1 MPKADVKPLE
11 TGPGF
16 GCSCRAWRP
25 GEPAD
30 PNRALAAMARSAN
43 VTVSFIKRLD
53 GTLYFRVWT
62 EPDITYT
69 VTHDP
74 NSPGGWCK
82 HTIACLSHWAPWH
95 RQLALG
101 ADDALAEIKRLE
113 KESKKLRREITKWQ
127 KKCTG

>member
-1 MPKADVKPLE
+1 MPRADVKPLRP
-11 TGPGF
+11 GPGW
-16 GCSCRAWRP
+16 GCSCRGFRRGQP
-25 GEPAD
+25 TPEQ
-30 PNRALAAMARSAN
+30 ALASLARSAN
-43 VTVSFIKRLD
+43 VTVDFIKRLD
-53 GTLYFRVWT
+53 GTLYFRAWT

-101 ADDALAEIKRLE
+101 ADDALAEIKRLKGE
-113 KESKKLRREITKWQ
+113 LKKRDREIRKLR
-127 KKCTG
+127 G